1 MFLARKKEWS
11 NEKKGVK
18 QENLHIT
25 TEKKEY
31 IREKKGVWM
40 IKELLYKRKYGVKGV
55 FNEENRV
62 II

>member
-31 IREKKGVWM
+31 IREKKEFEW
-40 IKELLYKRKYGVKGV
+40 
-55 FNEENRV
+55 
-62 II
+62 